1 MSFNLGSLVRIQ
13 GLLVLAGC
21 GSAETLSSPP
31 PTPVEPAGLR
41 ISPVS
46 PKMFAGSVALI
57 SADWVD
63 DKGGVFPRIP
73 MVTWAV
79 DDPAVAIVRTT
90 ATVPVYRNEAFLEGL
105 APGSTLLRG
114 SAGGHTASVAVTVV
128 PVLSG
133 PPSTLSVEFRVVE
146 FQEPSDRASWYYA
159 PQVRITATG
168 VDDVRVLGMR
178 LEVSGLRTALQ
189 ACTSTSLGNGE
200 TRELFPEADGDF
212 PLTLSGG
219 RASQRTATAF
229 LSFDDGSGEVKTF
242 RLAGPVE
249 GRGASRSYRGETT
262 GWTLCPGQ

>member
-1 MSFNLGSLVRIQ
+1 MSFNLGSLTRIQ
-13 GLLVLAGC
+13 VLLVLAGC
-21 GSAETLSSPP
+21 ASAETLSAPP

-41 ISPVS
+41 ISAVLPT
-46 PKMFAGSVALI
+46 MFVGSVALI
-57 SADWVD
+57 RAEWVD

-73 MVTWAV
+73 SVTWAV
-79 DDPAVAIVRTT
+79 DDPAVAIASTT
-90 ATVPVYRNEAFLEGL
+90 GPVNRNEALLGGL

-146 FQEPSDRASWYYA
+146 FQEPSHWASWYYA

-189 ACTSTSLGNGE
+189 ACTSTPLGNGE
-200 TRELFPEADGDF
+200 TRELFPEAYGDF
-212 PLTLSGG
+212 PLTLSEGR

-229 LSFDDGSGEVKTF
+229 LSFSDGSGEVKTF
-242 RLAGPVE
+242 RLAGPLE
-249 GRGASRSYRGETT
+249 GRGVPRTTPGENT
-262 GWTLCPGQ
+262 GWTLCSGQ

>member
-1 MSFNLGSLVRIQ
+1 MSLNLGSLARIQ

-21 GSAETLSSPP
+21 ASAETLSPPP

-41 ISPVS
+41 ISAVS
-46 PKMFAGSVALI
+46 PRMFVGSVALI

-73 MVTWAV
+73 TVTWAV
-79 DDPAVAIVRTT
+79 DDPAVAIASTT
-90 ATVPVYRNEAFLEGL
+90 GPVNRNEVLLGAL

-146 FQEPSDRASWYYA
+146 FQEGDWTSWYYA
-159 PQVRITATG
+159 PQVRVTATG
-168 VDDVRVLGMR
+168 VDDVRVLGIR
-178 LEVSGLRTALQ
+178 LEVFGLPSALQ
-189 ACTSTSLGNGE
+189 ACTSTPLGNGE
-200 TRELFPEADGDF
+200 TRELFPEAYGDF
-212 PLTLSGG
+212 PLTLSSG
-219 RASQRTATAF
+219 RRTSQRTATAF
-229 LSFDDGSGEVKTF
+229 LSFTVGSEEIKTF
-242 RLAGPVE
+242 RLSGPIE
-249 GRGASRSYRGETT
+249 GRGDSRTYRGETT